1 VHDRLAYRR
10 SIGEEEALSNAEVM
24 DLHYKAHQY
33 ALSELKSTLY
43 TLEKQSNLAG
53 MMRFVMPFFAATE
66 NAVRTWAHLAYLD
79 PSIVP
84 IGLKLWNTPEMLA
97 GSDQFNDAL
106 TVVDKNGRPV
116 HGRPDGWLN
125 NDDTIRFRA
134 PAGWYKIMRNMGF
147 SDDTANTVTSLLNRS
162 LRKGNADVITQGLS
176 FTGSWGPTVTLPA
189 SEIIKHNPGAAG
201 YYEDIHFR
209 VGPHNVKLPGLK
221 AAVPYG
227 PDTGALSVGTL
238 LPNTARQAIK
248 AFNMNTRKDPTS
260 DAEFASMARIVL
272 RDQLQD
278 YDEGRRATPPTMDE
292 VINRTKLLA
301 WVQVASSMT
310 MPAQTNPISRYQPYI
325 DAFRALQKKDY
336 ASAQEKFIA
345 KYGEDMWR
353 FTVSTSDN
361 QTGIS
366 ATDKAYENLKKYPKL
381 VAELDN
387 IDPRMIGMV
396 VNGQKGTSTWMDT
409 VNDWM
414 NGRPVAT
421 GSSTDMR
428 GGLSLQ
434 DYKDKMTT
442 VAVWRNYNQGI
453 AQLEHMAQ
461 TRAAQNDGKVS
472 ISPTTNSDLWDLKQK
487 FIASLKD
494 YSPAWR
500 RDFEDRDNTKLSRA
514 LSALNAV
521 TSNKAYMSE
530 HGAEPLWQAVVSY
543 QDARLRI
550 GNELRR
556 RIAVGE
562 VDPSFGLNDNGGYG
576 RSAHRGAS
584 DLRDM
589 WDEINARLRNY
600 SPEFANVQQFYLKHD
615 MENTLAYPIEGTF
628 ENKGKGKPVP
638 VVTGSNADLT
648 GDEYWKNRM

>member
-1 VHDRLAYRR
+1 MRRMSVTNDPEAIRAHIQQHVDTATSYTGGNRALQSALLERSVSPKELEVAIPKERLAPIHGRIYDAKGNPELAVPLRGAAKLGAKYQALTDKLFSILGTIPENKLARFPFYANQYERKLDVLVHDRLAYRR

-84 IGLKLWNTPEMLA
+84 IGLKVWNTPEMLA

-278 YDEGRRATPPTMDE
+278 YDEGRRATPPTMDA
-292 VINRTKLLA
+292 LA
-301 WVQVASSMT
+301 LK
-310 MPAQTNPISRYQPYI
+310 P
-325 DAFRALQKKDY
+325 KD
-336 ASAQEKFIA
+336 I
-345 KYGEDMWR
+345 
-353 FTVSTSDN
+353 V
-361 QTGIS
+361 
-366 ATDKAYENLKKYPKL
+366 
-381 VAELDN
+381 
-387 IDPRMIGMV
+387 
-396 VNGQKGTSTWMDT
+396 
-409 VNDWM
+409 
-414 NGRPVAT
+414 
-421 GSSTDMR
+421 
-428 GGLSLQ
+428 
-434 DYKDKMTT
+434 
-442 VAVWRNYNQGI
+442 
-453 AQLEHMAQ
+453 
-461 TRAAQNDGKVS
+461 
-472 ISPTTNSDLWDLKQK
+472 
-487 FIASLKD
+487 
-494 YSPAWR
+494 
-500 RDFEDRDNTKLSRA
+500 
-514 LSALNAV
+514 
-521 TSNKAYMSE
+521 
-530 HGAEPLWQAVVSY
+530 
-543 QDARLRI
+543 
-550 GNELRR
+550 
-556 RIAVGE
+556 
-562 VDPSFGLNDNGGYG
+562 
-576 RSAHRGAS
+576 
-584 DLRDM
+584 
-589 WDEINARLRNY
+589 
-600 SPEFANVQQFYLKHD
+600 
-615 MENTLAYPIEGTF
+615 
-628 ENKGKGKPVP
+628 
-638 VVTGSNADLT
+638 
-648 GDEYWKNRM
+648 